1 MNSLYEYKFN
11 REKCWYL
18 DICPFKDDVENNCRI
33 SCPRYFK
40 MDYLMWASNIPQNMQ
55 GREKLMP
62 TASDIKIFERL
73 KEIQK
78 NLTTWVNSGN
88 NLYLYSEGF
97 GNGKT
102 SWALKLLKNY
112 FNSIWQTTDLK
123 CRGIFL
129 SVPVMLR
136 TMKDVINLRNKKDSE
151 SIKKVNYYDFI
162 IENISTTDLVIWD
175 DIGYASASDA
185 DFKFLS
191 SYIEDRTISRLSNI
205 FTGNLSEES
214 LKNQLGSRLCQ
225 RIWNNSEV
233 LEFKGISLR
242 GLK

>member
-11 REKCWYL
+11 RNKCWYL
-18 DICPFKDDVENNCRI
+18 DVCEYSQDIDNVCRI

-40 MDYLMWASNIPQNMQ
+40 MDYLMWASNIPENMQ
-55 GREKLMP
+55 GREHLMP
-62 TASDIKIFERL
+62 TAPDIKVFERL
-73 KEIQK
+73 KDIQRDLI
-78 NLTTWVNSGN
+78 NWVADGN

-112 FNSIWQTTDLK
+112 FNLIWQTTDIT
-123 CRGIFL
+123 CRGLFI
-129 SVPVMLR
+129 SVPIMLR
-136 TMKDVINLRNKKDSE
+136 TMKDIINLRNKKDSD
-151 SIKKVNYYDFI
+151 SIKKVAYYDHLI
-162 IENISTTDLVIWD
+162 DNLSKTDLVIWD

-191 SYIEDRTISRLSNI
+191 SYIEDRTIRKLSNI
-205 FTGNLSEES
+205 FTGNLSEDNI
-214 LKNQLGSRLCQ
+214 KKQLGSRLCQ

-233 LEFKGISLR
+233 LEFRGISLR